1 MSERRARGPLQRVQ
15 RRSRE
20 LRAQV
25 PGPPRG
31 CTGDVPGMYRGRTG
45 DVEALRAQSAAAAP
59 GQREALRLRCTQLKE
74 FVEENTNTLRG
85 LKKADEPA
93 PVGNYSQR
101 KEEEE
106 KLLLRLSQQLQKLLL
121 ALDQNSVT
129 KNYPGG
135 EEHQKGPHAEEG
147 NEEEEVSEDE
157 ESEEEDTE
165 EEEDEEKLLDDPNVR
180 ECVAV
185 GNFDAQ
191 QEGDLTFVISIKS
204 SISIPCEVV
213 AEKFLEYQ
221 SQNLC
226 HLKVNSKD
234 SKVLW
239 IDLGTKLERNQAFC
253 HFKYEFQVPKEEE
266 ESQEESQEHTE
277 VVDETADVTE
287 IQKRNNSY
295 WSAVRAIME
304 NDILEVLTTT
314 GAVPAGFRPSMLFQ
328 LLEEG
333 EEFRA
338 SYYLQPKLTPSQL
351 AFKDLVWNS
360 ERNTI
365 HPRPTRVSLIVTLC
379 SCKMIPL
386 PGTGVQVL
394 SRHVRLCLFDGSW
407 VRNVL
412 SNIHT
417 VRATWLPKNPQTWT
431 FSPRVGVTAPG
442 CLQLLPSV
450 SLKSSLVAQLCSM
463 ERQKGEQDF
472 DWNLFSLHFYMQ
484 YINFFFSSLYQVMG
498 ILPSLLDG
506 DSFVRSNSLS
516 SDIGILFE
524 LGITYKCNSTGERGE
539 LSCGWAF
546 LKLFTSSGV
555 PVPSKMYE
563 LVLSGGTPY
572 ERGIEVDPSIS
583 RRAGSGVFQQF
594 MSLRKQPVLLVK
606 VKSPS
611 VHSKEILNFLPETLV
626 GGMCYIHLLV
636 FYRQILGDA
645 LLKDRT
651 SIQSTDLIC
660 NPVLATFPQLL
671 DQPDLMDALRS
682 AWADKERTLKRI
694 EKRDQ
699 EFLKSEFVLV
709 YHNSVFPLLCST
721 FLPSYRWA
729 EEEVELSRWKV
740 IHDFLKRSRE
750 KDGALE
756 YLLSSENTHRAFD
769 ISELAYDFLG
779 EVRENNPGE

>member
-1 MSERRARGPLQRVQ
+1 
-15 RRSRE
+15 
-20 LRAQV
+20 
-25 PGPPRG
+25 
-31 CTGDVPGMYRGRTG
+31 
-45 DVEALRAQSAAAAP
+45 
-59 GQREALRLRCTQLKE
+59 CTQLKKL
-74 FVEENTNTLRG
+74 VEENTNALHA

-106 KLLLRLSQQLQKLLL
+106 KLLLKLSQQLQKLLL
-121 ALDQNSVT
+121 VLDQDNVT
-129 KNYPGG
+129 KNSAGDK
-135 EEHQKGPHAEEG
+135 EHQKGPHAEEG
-147 NEEEEVSEDE
+147 NEEEEESEDE

-165 EEEDEEKLLDDPNVR
+165 EEEEDDEEKLLDDPNVR

-191 QEGDLTFVISIKS
+191 QEGDLTFVKGEILLIHDKKADGWWL
-204 SISIPCEVV
+204 
-213 AEKFLEYQ
+213 AE
-221 SQNLC
+221 
-226 HLKVNSKD
+226 NSK
-234 SKVLW
+234 
-239 IDLGTKLERNQAFC
+239 GERGLVPRTYLA
-253 HFKYEFQVPKEEE
+253 VPKEEE
-266 ESQEESQEHTE
+266 ESQEESEEHIE
-277 VVDETADVTE
+277 VVDETADGTE
-287 IQKRNNSY
+287 IKKRTDSH
-295 WSAVRAIME
+295 WSAVRAIAE
-304 NDILEVLTTT
+304 NDTVEVLTTT

-328 LLEEG
+328 LLQEG

-338 SYYLQPKLTPSQL
+338 SSYLQPELTPSQL

-394 SRHVRLCLFDGSW
+394 SRHVRLCLFDGS
-407 VRNVL
+407 RVL

-431 FSPRVGVTAPG
+431 FSPRV
-442 CLQLLPSV
+442 
-450 SLKSSLVAQLCSM
+450 
-463 ERQKGEQDF
+463 
-472 DWNLFSLHFYMQ
+472 
-484 YINFFFSSLYQVMG
+484 MG

-506 DSFVRSNSLS
+506 DTFVRSNSLS

-546 LKLFTSSGV
+546 LKLFTSSGI

-572 ERGIEVDPSIS
+572 ERGVEVDPSIS

-611 VHSKEILNFLPETLV
+611 VHSKDILNFLPETLI

-645 LLKDRT
+645 LLKDRM
-651 SIQSTDLIC
+651 SMQSTDLIC

-671 DQPDLMDALRS
+671 DQPDLMDALRN

-694 EKRDQ
+694 EK
-699 EFLKSEFVLV
+699 
-709 YHNSVFPLLCST
+709 
-721 FLPSYRWA
+721 
-729 EEEVELSRWKV
+729 V
-740 IHDFLKRSRE
+740 IHDFLKRSQE
-750 KDGALE
+750 KNGSLE

-779 EVRENNPGE
+779 ELPINFQGCFNQGWMQLEGVEGSDVTTE

>member
-25 PGPPRG
+25 
-31 CTGDVPGMYRGRTG
+31 
-45 DVEALRAQSAAAAP
+45 EALRAESAAAAP
-59 GQREALRLRCTQLKE
+59 GQREALWLRCTQLKKL
-74 FVEENTNTLRG
+74 VEENTNALRA

-106 KLLLRLSQQLQKLLL
+106 KLLLKLSQQLQKLLV
-121 ALDQNSVT
+121 LDQDNVT
-129 KNYPGG
+129 KNYPGD
-135 EEHQKGPHAEEG
+135 EEHQKGPCADEG
-147 NEEEEVSEDE
+147 VEEEEESEDE
-157 ESEEEDTE
+157 ESEEDDTE
-165 EEEDEEKLLDDPNVR
+165 EEEDEEKLLDNPNVR

-191 QEGDLTFVISIKS
+191 QEGDLTFVKGEILLIHDKKADGWW
-204 SISIPCEVV
+204 V
-213 AEKFLEYQ
+213 AE
-221 SQNLC
+221 
-226 HLKVNSKD
+226 NSK
-234 SKVLW
+234 
-239 IDLGTKLERNQAFC
+239 GERGLVPRTYLA
-253 HFKYEFQVPKEEE
+253 VPKEEE
-266 ESQEESQEHTE
+266 ESHEESEEHIE
-277 VVDETADVTE
+277 VVDETADGTG
-287 IQKRNNSY
+287 IKKRTDSH
-295 WSAVRAIME
+295 WSAVQAITE
-304 NDILEVLTTT
+304 NDTVEVLTTT

-338 SYYLQPKLTPSQL
+338 SYYLQPALTPSQL

-365 HPRPTRVSLIVTLC
+365 HARPTRASLMVTLC
-379 SCKMIPL
+379 SCKMIPF
-386 PGTGVQVL
+386 PGTGVRVL
-394 SRHVRLCLFDGSW
+394 SRHVRLCLFDGS
-407 VRNVL
+407 RVL

-431 FSPRVGVTAPG
+431 FSPRV
-442 CLQLLPSV
+442 
-450 SLKSSLVAQLCSM
+450 
-463 ERQKGEQDF
+463 
-472 DWNLFSLHFYMQ
+472 
-484 YINFFFSSLYQVMG
+484 MG

-506 DSFVRSNSLS
+506 DCFVRSNSLS
-516 SDIGILFE
+516 SDTGILFE
-524 LGITYKCNSTGERGE
+524 LGITYRCNQHGQWFPAPLYTDRGCSSGICCWKVQQLTGDKGE

-546 LKLFTSSGV
+546 LKLFTSSGI

-583 RRAGSGVFQQF
+583 RRGSGVFQQF

-611 VHSKEILNFLPETLV
+611 VHSKDILNFLPETLV
-626 GGMCYIHLLV
+626 GGMSYIHLLV

-645 LLKDRT
+645 LLKDRM
-651 SIQSTDLIC
+651 SMQSTDLIC
-660 NPVLATFPQLL
+660 NPLLATFPQVL

-699 EFLKSEFVLV
+699 EFLKSAFVLV
-709 YHNSVFPLLCST
+709 YHDSVFPLLCST
-721 FLPSYRWA
+721 FLPAYKWA
-729 EEEVELSRWKV
+729 EEEAELSRWKV

-750 KDGALE
+750 NDGALE

-779 EVRENNPGE
+779 EERQNDPGQ